1 MHAHNFFLN
10 IGRETATFHLPQNVK
25 VISTASDIRP
35 KNTAES
41 INTSNLVNCTPVQ
54 IMQDETIS
62 LIVKNQENDFMNLS
76 KDDPKLKALKRQQR
90 MIRNRESASLSRKKK
105 KEYVSSLEKR
115 IDDLMQE
122 NIQLKSVSKSFFKYT
137 LNFYQFL
144 VNIICVY

>member
-1 MHAHNFFLN
+1 M
-10 IGRETATFHLPQNVK
+10 K
-25 VISTASDIRP
+25 VINTASDICP

-54 IMQDETIS
+54 IIQDETIS

-115 IDDLMQE
+115 IDNLMQE
-122 NIQLKSVSKSFFKYT
+122 NIQLKSVSNSFFKYMH
-137 LNFYQFL
+137 
-144 VNIICVY
+144 

>member
-1 MHAHNFFLN
+1 MNISIN
-10 IGRETATFHLPQNVK
+10 IGTKNAMFHLPQNVK
-25 VISTASDIRP
+25 VINTASDICP
-35 KNTAES
+35 KNIAES
-41 INTSNLVNCTPVQ
+41 INTSNLINCTPVQ

-122 NIQLKSVSKSFFKYT
+122 NIQLKSVSNSFFKYM
-137 LNFYQFL
+137 Y
-144 VNIICVY
+144 